1 MGSVGN
7 YLGAA
12 LGGEYDDSWVTN
24 TNFPDRQK
32 LLGSDGQLKDLSA
45 STPGADNDPSK
56 PKFDSRLLGPVPG
69 LLSDRSFKQELDKYV
84 HGPQAVNW
92 ESKTFAALRKES
104 EALSPS
110 RMRDYATAWKEAGTT
125 LKTKSETF
133 KSKVEESVSGH
144 WSGESANA
152 ADNAVKNVTKTSI
165 YEFTPSSEA
174 LSNRFTV
181 LSTAFQYVQDQFKL
195 LDPNDRLIED
205 GNFDKARLE
214 ERVNDFNSK
223 YHLDGDGRLR
233 NNSDGYVPAQQAVDE
248 MEEINRSIEDYARA
262 VQLFRDT
269 YQDAAMKVVENFPNL
284 PSPPNMNFGQ
294 NPAGPGGNGG
304 GNGGGGG
311 GGNPLS
317 NKNAGSPVN
326 TKNLTDALKNI
337 QNKNVANPNQNAN
350 SSNPAQALSGITSGL
365 SDAAKQAASAGQQ
378 ALSGASDALN
388 QALSGLSQNGLGTN
402 PALPEGALALNNGRG
417 AGAVKPVSAGGG
429 GSAVKGVGAE
439 RALRSGGGST
449 VTNAG
454 KASAAAVPTSR
465 AGVAGQGTT
474 GGMGGGAP
482 AAGNRGGS
490 DKEHK
495 VNKALRTKQNG
506 EELLGEA
513 EAIVPVVG
521 EKRLT

>member
-12 LGGEYDDSWVTN
+12 MGGEYDDSWVTN
-24 TNFPDRQK
+24 TNFPDRQN
-32 LLGSDGQLKDLSA
+32 LLGSDGKLKDLSA
-45 STPGADNDPSK
+45 PTPGADNDPNK

-104 EALSPS
+104 EALSPT
-110 RMRDYATAWKEAGTT
+110 RMTGYATAWKDAGTT
-125 LKTKSETF
+125 LKTQSETF

-144 WSGESANA
+144 WSGESASA
-152 ADNAVKNVTKTSI
+152 ADSAVKNVTKTSI
-165 YEFTPSSEA
+165 YDFTPSSEA
-174 LSNRFTV
+174 IHNRLTV

-195 LDPNDRLIED
+195 LDPNDKLIED
-205 GNFDKARLE
+205 GNFDKAKLDE
-214 ERVNDFNSK
+214 KISDFNSK
-223 YHLDGDGRLR
+223 YVLDGDGRLR
-233 NNSDGYVPAQQAVDE
+233 NRSNGYVPAQQAIDE
-248 MEEINRSIEDYARA
+248 MDEIDRSIKDYARA

-269 YQDAAMKVVENFPNL
+269 YQDAAMKVVEDFPNL
-284 PSPPNMNFGQ
+284 PSPPNMTFGQ
-294 NPAGPGGNGG
+294 NLGGPGGNGG
-304 GNGGGGG
+304 GGGGGGG

-317 NKNAGSPVN
+317 NKSGTPVD
-326 TKNLTDALKNI
+326 TKKYTDALKNL
-337 QNKNVANPNQNAN
+337 QNKNTTNPNANN
-350 SSNPAQALSGITSGL
+350 SSTNPAQALSGITSGL

-378 ALSGASDALN
+378 ALSGATDALN
-388 QALSGLSQNGLGTN
+388 QALGGLSQNGLGTN
-402 PALPEGALALNNGRG
+402 PAIPEGALALNNGKAVGGIKPAGG
-417 AGAVKPVSAGGG
+417 AGG
-429 GSAVKGVGAE
+429 GSAVKGVSAE
-439 RALRSGGGST
+439 KALRSGTGST
-449 VTNAG
+449 VSNAG
-454 KASAAAVPTSR
+454 KASTAAVQASR
-465 AGVAGQGTT
+465 AGVAGQGTA